1 MRFVLLRRPLR
12 MRFVLLRRPLR
23 MRFVLLRLL
32 LLLRLRVFLHPQA
45 GCVKNFFTLLNS
57 GIL

>member
-1 MRFVLLRRPLR
+1 MLLLLRLLLRLLMRFVLLR
-12 MRFVLLRRPLR
+12 FV
-23 MRFVLLRLL
+23 
-32 LLLRLRVFLHPQA
+32 LLRLRVFLHPQA